1 MTKKERELLRDIK
14 RRWAVKC
21 SAGELFC
28 FLCGE
33 KITNMSQCNADHW
46 IPLALG
52 GTTTEDNIKP
62 AHRPCNSAKSCLSPE
77 EFLAHKEEVLSK
89 TYVRDK
95 KRKKYTKSDTKKEK
109 INKRKKQRL
118 EKRKN
123 DVLYTASY
131 NLKQPYDIGTTIYY
145 IKEDLSQKKPKFEI
159 KEGVIIGFTYK
170 NTVEYVLVKDFFI
183 NEQGKIES
191 ELLDVIPLTKP
202 QAIATKLEYEK
213 LTKHLLLQ
221 LLKKEK
227 EVEH

>member
-33 KITNMSQCNADHW
+33 QIKKTDKYNADHW
-46 IPLALG
+46 VPLALG

-62 AHRPCNSAKSCLSPE
+62 AHQICNSLKGCMSPE
-77 EFLAHKEEVLSK
+77 EFLTHKEEILAK
-89 TYVRDK
+89 RYQKDK
-95 KRKKYTKSDTKKEK
+95 KHKNYQKSDRKKEK
-109 INKRKKQRL
+109 INKRLTQKTK
-118 EKRKN
+118 KRKN
-123 DVLYTASY
+123 DALYTASY

-145 IKEDLSQKKPKFEI
+145 IKEDLTQQKPKFEI

-183 NEQGKIES
+183 NKQGKIDS
-191 ELLDVIPLTKP
+191 ELIDVIPLTKP

-213 LTKHLLLQ
+213 LTKHLFLQ
-221 LLKKEK
+221 LQKRQNTL
-227 EVEH
+227 

>member
-1 MTKKERELLRDIK
+1 MTKKERELLKDIK

-33 KITNMSQCNADHW
+33 KITSMSDCNADHW

-52 GTTTEDNIKP
+52 GQTTEENIKE
-62 AHRPCNSAKSCLSPE
+62 AHRECNSLKGCMSPE
-77 EFLAHKEEVLSK
+77 EFLAHKEEILAKRYS
-89 TYVRDK
+89 RDK
-95 KRKKYTKSDTKKEK
+95 KRKKIQKSDTKQEK
-109 INKRKKQRL
+109 YNKRKKQRL
-118 EKRKN
+118 QKRKN

-131 NLKQPYDIGTTIYY
+131 NLKQPYGIGTTIYY
-145 IKEDLSQKKPKFEI
+145 IKEDLTQKKPKFEI

-183 NEQGKIES
+183 NEQGKIDS

-213 LTKHLLLQ
+213 LTKHLFLQ
-221 LLKKEK
+221 LMRQEK
-227 EVEH
+227 EIEH

>member
-21 SAGELFC
+21 SKGELFC

-33 KITNMSQCNADHW
+33 QIKNMANCNADHW
-46 IPLALG
+46 VPLALG

-62 AHRPCNSAKSCLSPE
+62 AHQICNSLKGCMSPE
-77 EFLAHKEEVLSK
+77 EFLAHKDEILAKRYKKEEKRRKYKKSNTKKVKL
-89 TYVRDK
+89 D
-95 KRKKYTKSDTKKEK
+95 KRKT
-109 INKRKKQRL
+109 QRL
-118 EKRKN
+118 QKRKN
-123 DVLYTASY
+123 DALYTASY

-145 IKEDLSQKKPKFEI
+145 IKEDLTQKKPKFEI

-183 NEQGKIES
+183 NEQGKIDS

-213 LTKHLLLQ
+213 LTKHLFLQ
-221 LLKKEK
+221 LIQQQKEL
-227 EVEH
+227 EH